1 MLTRLASTGLVL
13 AVALGAATAVNAQ
26 VRVAS
31 LTGVQGTV
39 LVGKGEGMSAAV
51 NGQTLAP
58 GARVVSTNNS
68 RAVIAY
74 DNGCDVPVGANSR
87 ATVRSDASC
96 AQLKSDVVILAQA
109 PGAIGGAPAAAAPA
123 AAGSSAPGFAA
134 LGLGAAGFGMGAYH
148 AFKDDNQPVSPN

>member
-58 GARVVSTNNS
+58 GSRVVSTNNS

-109 PGAIGGAPAAAAPA
+109 PGAIGGAAAPA
-123 AAGSSAPGFAA
+123 AAAGTSAAGVAA
-134 LGLGAAGFGMGAYH
+134 LGIGIAGFGYGAYQGLR
-148 AFKDDNQPVSPN
+148 DDKSPVSPY